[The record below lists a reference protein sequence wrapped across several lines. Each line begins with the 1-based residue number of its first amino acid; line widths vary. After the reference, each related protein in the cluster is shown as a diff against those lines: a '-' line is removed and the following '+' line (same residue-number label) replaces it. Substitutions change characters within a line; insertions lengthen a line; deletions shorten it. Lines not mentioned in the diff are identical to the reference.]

1 MCLGGSHS
9 FELHLQTFGE
19 KVNEHIS
26 QTLLYQVVADQQ
38 RCFPPGAAEHVH
50 VGALPDSTSHSVGA
64 RPHHLTQTTDTCFLF
79 ICTQVKAHT
88 FTEVSANLKTQL
100 LGCFK
105 PRNMHF
111 NPPKQESSV

>member
-64 RPHHLTQTTDTCFLF
+64 RPHHLTQTIDTFSLHM
-79 ICTQVKAHT
+79 HT
-88 FTEVSANLKTQL
+88 SQSTHIYR
-100 LGCFK
+100 G
-105 PRNMHF
+105 
-111 NPPKQESSV
+111 